1 MNQETKAGI
10 RTSARLRKRRLQKEE
25 QEEENE
31 KRKTTINTCYR
42 PTPGCNNHDQND
54 CGILPSE

>member
-1 MNQETKAGI
+1 MDQATGM
-10 RTSARLRKRRLQKEE
+10 RTSARLRKRRLQKEQ

-31 KRKTTINTCYR
+31 RRKTTIGTACFR
-42 PTPGCNNHDQND
+42 PTPGCNNQDQND